1 MTDLNDYEM
10 FVDGKTAD
18 PSKDFNVLI
27 ERLTE
32 LNTTADNM
40 GLRLPQLITAA
51 NGLPAEAGE
60 FTEIVKKIQFQGKPL
75 DDASVLHMKKEL
87 GDLLFYAMMAC
98 TALGVTG
105 DEVIEMNKD
114 KLDKRFV
121 EGFTVDESENR
132 VEGDL

>member
-10 FVDGKTAD
+10 FVDGKTAE

-27 ERLTE
+27 NRLAE
-32 LNTTADNM
+32 LNETADSM
-40 GLRLPQLITAA
+40 GLRLPQLLTAA

-60 FTEIVKKIQFQGKPL
+60 FTEIVKKIQYQGKPL
-75 DDASVLHMKKEL
+75 DDASVLHLKKEL
-87 GDLLFYAMMAC
+87 GDIFFYAMVAC
-98 TALGVTG
+98 SALGVTA

-132 VEGDL
+132 AEGDL

>member
-10 FVDGKTAD
+10 FVDGKTAE
-18 PSKDFNVLI
+18 PSKDIKVLI
-27 ERLTE
+27 ARLEE
-32 LNTTADNM
+32 LHLTADAM

-105 DEVIEMNKD
+105 DEVIAMNKD

-132 VEGDL
+132 AEGDL